1 MSKQTVKQE
10 LENRGI
16 HADEESIET
25 ISWFSDNNPQ
35 IKLDDIIR
43 DYFI

>member
-1 MSKQTVKQE
+1 MSKQMVEQE
-10 LENRGI
+10 LESRGI

-35 IKLDDIIR
+35 MNIDDIIN